1 MPVREWVVGD
11 IEATLWILLGAVGFL
26 LLIALALPPRDTLDS
41 RLSFHRQVVD
51 RLRAL
56 PGAVDVAA
64 ASTLPLDGV
73 LNSGSH
79 SIEGRPLAEGDV
91 SPMFAARVVSP
102 GYFAAMRI
110 ALGAQAGDVR
120 RPLLAEAGRLA
131 LVGVTLGVGAALALT
146 RQLQAILFET
156 SPVAPVVFG
165 GVSLFLVSVC
175 LLASWMP
182 ARRAGR
188 VEPVMALRVE

>member
-1 MPVREWVVGD
+1 MVGD

-120 RPLLAEAGRLA
+120 RPRCSRRRAVWRWS
-131 LVGVTLGVGAALALT
+131 GVTLGVGAALALT
-146 RQLQAILFET
+146 PAA
-156 SPVAPVVFG
+156 SGDPVRDEPGRPGRLWWGVAVSGVGVPAGELDAGAAGWSCGACDGVAG
-165 GVSLFLVSVC
+165 GV
-175 LLASWMP
+175 
-182 ARRAGR
+182 AG
-188 VEPVMALRVE
+188 